1 MLHFGKA
8 RAAGN
13 TSRGLFLTTAL
24 ISGMIAFPGHAADV
38 TWSNPAAGNYNDT
51 LNWLSGALPLGT
63 DTAIFDGTP
72 ASTVTIGAVPVT
84 VTNLTVAEIGSIADG
99 TIAFASGT
107 ASTLTYSDVH
117 DNALA
122 GNLTL
127 DLNGADLNI
136 VATTNLNFAGDIVNG
151 GASAATLD
159 INTTATMNLSG
170 DITGDTSVTLSA
182 GDLTLAGTNTYTGAT
197 TVTTGTLQ
205 VTGGA
210 AIADAGAVVVNG
222 GTFALLAN
230 ETIGTLEG
238 AGGVNV
244 NANTLTVAGAG
255 DKTFSGALS
264 GAGVVSKTNSGTL
277 TLTGDNSALLGGMQI
292 GAGVIDGNSD
302 DAFGTGLITLNGGT
316 MAVSGTTTVSNAIA
330 VGAGNGTITGA
341 DATLTGDISAT
352 GALTFGNGTDAAQ
365 VVVNSTTA
373 SAAAATTVSELA
385 TVVLGTSQSVNLFA
399 NGGVVDGT
407 LDLNGNDTAT
417 GNLSGAGTVTNN
429 AATGTAVLTVGG
441 DGTASGSFTGTI
453 TDGTTATTGL
463 ALNKG
468 LTTDEFSLTTSQ
480 TYTGG
485 TTINTGVLS
494 LNVANALADAGA
506 VTVNTNGTLALVT
519 GAETIGALD
528 GAGKVTLGANT
539 LTVGGAA
546 DTEFSG
552 VISGTGGLTLDK
564 AAEADVFKLSG
575 DNTYTGT
582 TTVTTGT
589 LVVSG
594 NEAIDDDGSV
604 VVSGGSTL
612 RVDAS
617 EDVGLLDGA
626 GSV

>member
-38 TWSNPAAGNYNDT
+38 TWGNAADGNYSDT
-51 LNWLSGALPLGT
+51 VNWLLGGLPLGALPDGT
-63 DTAIFDGTP
+63 DTVIFTGKP
-72 ASTVTIGAVPVT
+72 SSTVTIDVDPANM
-84 VTNLTVAEIGSIADG
+84 TNLTVAEIGSIADG

-122 GNLTL
+122 GDLTL

-222 GTFALLAN
+222 GTFALLAH

-244 NANTLTVAGAG
+244 NANTLTVAGTG

-264 GAGVVSKTNSGTL
+264 GSGVLSKTNTGTL
-277 TLTGDNSALLGGMQI
+277 TLGTGNAGYTGGFAI
-292 GAGVIDGNSD
+292 SNAGVIEGGA
-302 DAFGTGLITLNGGT
+302 DAFGNGTGDIALTNGTLNVTATSALAHDITVGVGGGT
-316 MAVSGTTTVSNAIA
+316 LATDDGVT
-330 VGAGNGTITGA
+330 
-341 DATLTGDISAT
+341 ATLTGAITAT
-352 GALTFGNGTDAAQ
+352 GGGLTFGNGTDTSEFALNNTAA
-365 VVVNSTTA
+365 SSA
-373 SAAAATTVSELA
+373 DSAATIAGST
-385 TVVLGTSQSVNLFA
+385 TVVLGNGNSAGLFT
-399 NGGVVDGT
+399 NGLALSGT

-468 LTTDEFSLTTSQ
+468 LATDEFSLTTSQ

-485 TTINTGVLS
+485 TT
-494 LNVANALADAGA
+494 
-506 VTVNTNGTLALVT
+506 
-519 GAETIGALD
+519 
-528 GAGKVTLGANT
+528 
-539 LTVGGAA
+539 
-546 DTEFSG
+546 
-552 VISGTGGLTLDK
+552 
-564 AAEADVFKLSG
+564 
-575 DNTYTGT
+575 
-582 TTVTTGT
+582 
-589 LVVSG
+589 
-594 NEAIDDDGSV
+594 
-604 VVSGGSTL
+604 
-612 RVDAS
+612 
-617 EDVGLLDGA
+617 
-626 GSV
+626 